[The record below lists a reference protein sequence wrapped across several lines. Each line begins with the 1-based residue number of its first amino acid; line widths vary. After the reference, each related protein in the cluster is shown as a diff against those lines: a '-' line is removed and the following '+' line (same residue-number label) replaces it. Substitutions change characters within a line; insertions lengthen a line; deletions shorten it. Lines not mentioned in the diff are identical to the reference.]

1 MALVAG
7 LTSGLRSGLSPALS
21 VGRGTITPA
30 LLADNVNNAD
40 LSSYAFAE
48 TLTPPANTLLLL
60 AVVCTHSTTA
70 EVPNSVTGFGLTWT
84 QAPGSASGTGTFAS
98 GARRVTWFYAWGA
111 SPSNGSVTIGFATG
125 HLSCQYALISA
136 PGAALAAPLQSTTNT
151 VVGTTITGT
160 LAALEYSENVHQYAL
175 GRVSAELSAPP
186 ATGGWA
192 ELSDRT
198 HTLPNGAAETAWAR
212 GGLTADPTWTTSGGS
227 CIVSLE
233 IKAS

>member
-30 LLADNVNNAD
+30 LLAENQNSTD
-40 LSSYAFAE
+40 LSSYPFAE

-60 AVVCTHSTTA
+60 AIVCTHATAA

-84 QAPGSASGTGTFAS
+84 AVPSGTQTF
-98 GARRVTWFYAWGA
+98 GGGNRRVVWFYSWGA
-111 SPSNGSVTIGFATG
+111 SPSNGSVTVGFATA
-125 HLSCQYALISA
+125 HTACEYALISC
-136 PGAALAAPLQSTTNT
+136 PGAALTAPVQTTNNNAT
-151 VVGTTITGT
+151 GTTITGT
-160 LAALEYSENVHQYAL
+160 LAALEYADNVHIYAL
-175 GRVSAELSAPP
+175 GRVANEVSAPP

-192 ELSDRT
+192 ELSDRGT
-198 HTLPNGAAETAWAR
+198 TAPAGAMETAWAR
-212 GGLTADPTWTTSGGS
+212 GDLTADPTWATSGGS